1 MKPPVY
7 ASLQYTRGFAAM
19 AVVYFHAVLASV
31 NAFAGRD
38 AALPWVGAFG
48 VDLFFALS
56 GFVMWTSTVGKPV
69 STLEFY
75 RRRIV
80 RIVPLY
86 WLMTSLLLVMTL
98 LLPQA
103 TETAILAPGHV
114 VASYLFLPWP
124 NPGMT
129 GRPFTD
135 LMTPLLVPGWTLNYE
150 MFFYLLFGLVVTVR
164 DRWRFRTLLVGLPL
178 VMLACMALS
187 PYSMVLKFYGSLRLL
202 EFVGGV
208 VLARMTLGERRSIPA
223 VLAVGAVIL
232 GVVLLPVVEATRASA
247 HIMYP
252 VLGVASFLVL
262 WGLIELE
269 RQSQMPRSRLLT
281 LLGDASFSIYLTH
294 IFAIAALR
302 AVVLRLVPGPIL
314 RDGVVPQAG
323 FVLAAML
330 AAAIGGIIVH
340 LLFERPV
347 TRYLAGR
354 RSASAARSG
363 GPVPV
368 SVMKV

>member
-1 MKPPVY
+1 MKLRVY
-7 ASLQYTRGFAAM
+7 ASLQYARGFAAM

-31 NAFAGRD
+31 IAFAGKD
-38 AALPWVGAFG
+38 APLPWVGAFG

-56 GFVMWTSTVGKPV
+56 GFVMWTSTVGKPI

-86 WLMTSLLLVMTL
+86 WLMTSALLVMTL
-98 LLPQA
+98 LLPKA
-103 TETAILAPGHV
+103 AETAMLVPGHV
-114 VASYLFLPWP
+114 VASYLFVPWP

-129 GRPFTD
+129 GRPFAD

-150 MFFYLLFGLVVTVR
+150 MFFYLLFGLVVTVG
-164 DRWRFRTLLVGLPL
+164 DRWRFRTLLIGLPL
-178 VMLACMALS
+178 VMLACMVLS
-187 PYSMVLKFYGSLRLL
+187 PFSLVLKFYGSLRLL

-208 VLARMTLGERRSIPA
+208 VLARMALGERRSVPA
-223 VLAVGAVIL
+223 LLAIGAVII
-232 GVVLLPVVEATRASA
+232 GIVSLPVVEATRAPV

-252 VLGVASFLVL
+252 LLGIASILVL

-269 RQSQMPRSRLLT
+269 RQGRMPRSQLLK

-302 AVVLRLVPGPIL
+302 IIVLRLVSMPIL
-314 RDGVVPQAG
+314 RNDAAAQAG
-323 FVLAAML
+323 FVLIAL
-330 AAAIGGIIVH
+330 LVSAIGGIIVH
-340 LLFERPV
+340 FMFERPV
-347 TRYLAGR
+347 TRYLAGK
-354 RSASAARSG
+354 RSG
-363 GPVPV
+363 SGAGADDPVPV
-368 SVMKV
+368 SVMEG